1 LKLFISILTF
11 SCLLLASPLYGQ
23 SKFKDKGKRA
33 SLVEIKKV
41 KVVKISEKTNA
52 IGRLVALDPIIV
64 SSKINQEILKIHF
77 KIGDNVKK
85 NDLLFTLASNDIIRN
100 INQITA
106 ELKLEKKTLNLLK
119 EQLSLRVSKAK
130 NAKNLKEKKIIT
142 QDNLDN
148 VNISL
153 LQNKQQIALR
163 EYNILKLKISL
174 DENKENLAFAKILSP
189 VDGNIISIQA
199 QTGALISKGK
209 ILATILA
216 NGLNEIETDL
226 RSELASKIIIGSEV
240 NIIND
245 KANYKGEVRGIVN
258 SENIRTGTRKV
269 RISLNE
275 GLPKSLSASGTR
287 FSLVIP
293 IGKSL
298 PRLLIPKDALISK
311 GNKQIVYYFEKGL
324 AKQKFVKI
332 GKSVGNK
339 IEILGGLEEGQ
350 LVVVKGNENL
360 RPNQPIK
367 IKMHKQNKKKL
378 K

>member
-1 LKLFISILTF
+1 MKLYISILTF
-11 SCLLLASPLYGQ
+11 MCLFFTSPLHAQ

-33 SLVEIKKV
+33 SLVEIEKV
-41 KVVKISEKTNA
+41 KVVKVSEKTNA

-64 SSKINQEILKIHF
+64 SSKINQEILKVHF
-77 KIGDNVKK
+77 KIGDDVKK
-85 NDLLFTLASNDIIRN
+85 NDLLFTLASKDIIRN
-100 INQITA
+100 IKQITA
-106 ELKLEKKTLNLLK
+106 ELKLEEKTLNLLK
-119 EQLSLRVSKAK
+119 EQLSLRDSKAK
-130 NAKNLKEKKIIT
+130 NAKNLKERKIIT

-153 LQNKQQIALR
+153 LQNKQQIAQR
-163 EYNILKLKISL
+163 EYNIIKLKISL
-174 DENKENLAFAKILSP
+174 DENKENLTFAKILSP
-189 VDGNIISIQA
+189 VDGNIITIQG

-209 ILATILA
+209 ILASILA

-245 KANYKGEVRGIVN
+245 KTNYKGKVRGIVN

-269 RISLNE
+269 RITLNE
-275 GLPKSLSASGTR
+275 SLPKSLSASGTR
-287 FSLVIP
+287 FSLEIS

-298 PRLLIPKDALISK
+298 PRLLIPKDALISR
-311 GNKQIVYYFEKGL
+311 GNKQIVYCFEKGL
-324 AKQKFVKI
+324 AKQKLVKI
-332 GKSVGNK
+332 GISVGNK

-367 IKMHKQNKKKL
+367 IKIHKQNKKK
-378 K
+378 

>member
-1 LKLFISILTF
+1 MKLYISILTF
-11 SCLLLASPLYGQ
+11 MCLFFTSPLHAQ

-33 SLVEIKKV
+33 SLVEIEKV
-41 KVVKISEKTNA
+41 KVVKVSEKTNA

-64 SSKINQEILKIHF
+64 SSKINQEILKVHF
-77 KIGDNVKK
+77 KIGDDVKK
-85 NDLLFTLASNDIIRN
+85 NDLLFTLASKDIIRN
-100 INQITA
+100 IKQITA
-106 ELKLEKKTLNLLK
+106 ELKLEEKTLNLLK
-119 EQLSLRVSKAK
+119 EQLSLRDSKAK
-130 NAKNLKEKKIIT
+130 NAKNLKERKIIT

-153 LQNKQQIALR
+153 LQNKQQIAQR
-163 EYNILKLKISL
+163 EYNIIKLKISL
-174 DENKENLAFAKILSP
+174 DENKENLTFAKILSP

-209 ILATILA
+209 ILASILA

-245 KANYKGEVRGIVN
+245 KTNYKGKVRGIVN

-269 RISLNE
+269 RITLNE
-275 GLPKSLSASGTR
+275 SLPKSLSASGTR
-287 FSLVIP
+287 FSLEIS

-298 PRLLIPKDALISK
+298 PRLLIPKDALISR
-311 GNKQIVYYFEKGL
+311 GNKQIVYCFEKGL
-324 AKQKFVKI
+324 AKQKLVKI
-332 GKSVGNK
+332 GISVGNK

-360 RPNQPIK
+360 RPNQSIK
-367 IKMHKQNKKKL
+367 IKIHKQNKKK
-378 K
+378 

>member
-1 LKLFISILTF
+1 MKLYISILTF
-11 SCLLLASPLYGQ
+11 MCLFFTSPLHAQ

-33 SLVEIKKV
+33 SLVEIEKV
-41 KVVKISEKTNA
+41 KVVKVSEKTNA

-64 SSKINQEILKIHF
+64 SSKINQEILKVHF
-77 KIGDNVKK
+77 KIGDDVKK
-85 NDLLFTLASNDIIRN
+85 NDLLFTLASKDIIRN
-100 INQITA
+100 IKQINA
-106 ELKLEKKTLNLLK
+106 ELKLEEKTLNLLK
-119 EQLSLRVSKAK
+119 EQLSLRDSKAK
-130 NAKNLKEKKIIT
+130 NAKNLKERKIIT

-153 LQNKQQIALR
+153 LQNKQQIAQR
-163 EYNILKLKISL
+163 EYNIIKLKISL
-174 DENKENLAFAKILSP
+174 DENKENLTFAKILSP

-209 ILATILA
+209 ILASILA

-245 KANYKGEVRGIVN
+245 KTNYKGKVRGIVN

-269 RISLNE
+269 RITLNE
-275 GLPKSLSASGTR
+275 SLPKSLSASGTR
-287 FSLVIP
+287 FSLEIS

-298 PRLLIPKDALISK
+298 PRLLIPKDALISR
-311 GNKQIVYYFEKGL
+311 GNKQIVYCFEKGL
-324 AKQKFVKI
+324 AKQKLVKI
-332 GKSVGNK
+332 GISVGNK

-360 RPNQPIK
+360 RPNQSIK
-367 IKMHKQNKKKL
+367 IKIHKQNKNK
-378 K
+378 

>member
-1 LKLFISILTF
+1 MKLFISILTF
-11 SCLLLASPLYGQ
+11 SCLLLSSPLYGQ

-64 SSKINQEILKIHF
+64 SSKINQEILKVHF
-77 KIGDNVKK
+77 KIGDDVKK
-85 NDLLFTLASNDIIRN
+85 NDLLFTLASKDIIRN
-100 INQITA
+100 IKQINA
-106 ELKLEKKTLNLLK
+106 ELKLEEKTLNLLK
-119 EQLSLRVSKAK
+119 EQLSLRDSKAK
-130 NAKNLKEKKIIT
+130 NAKNLKERKIIT

-153 LQNKQQIALR
+153 LQNKQQIAQR
-163 EYNILKLKISL
+163 EYNIIKLKISL
-174 DENKENLAFAKILSP
+174 DENKENLTFAKILSP
-189 VDGNIISIQA
+189 VDGNIITIQG

-209 ILATILA
+209 ILASILA

-245 KANYKGEVRGIVN
+245 KTNYKGKVRGIVN

-269 RISLNE
+269 RITLNE
-275 GLPKSLSASGTR
+275 SLPKSLSASGTR
-287 FSLVIP
+287 FSLEIS

-298 PRLLIPKDALISK
+298 PRLLIPKDALISR
-311 GNKQIVYYFEKGL
+311 GNKQIVYCFEKGL
-324 AKQKFVKI
+324 AKQKLVKI
-332 GKSVGNK
+332 GISVENK

-360 RPNQPIK
+360 RPNQSIK
-367 IKMHKQNKKKL
+367 IKIHKQNKKK
-378 K
+378 

>member
-1 LKLFISILTF
+1 MKLYISILTF
-11 SCLLLASPLYGQ
+11 MCLFFASPLHAQ
-23 SKFKDKGKRA
+23 SKFKDKSKRA
-33 SLVEIKKV
+33 SLVEIEKV
-41 KVVKISEKTNA
+41 KVVKVSEKTNA

-77 KIGDNVKK
+77 KIGDNVKQ
-85 NDLLFTLASNDIIRN
+85 NDLLFTLASKDIIRN
-100 INQITA
+100 IKQIMA
-106 ELKLEKKTLNLLK
+106 ELKLEEKTLNLLK
-119 EQLSLRVSKAK
+119 EQLSLRDSKAK
-130 NAKNLKEKKIIT
+130 NAKNLKERKIIT

-209 ILATILA
+209 ILASILA

-226 RSELASKIIIGSEV
+226 RSELASQIIIGSEV

-245 KANYKGEVRGIVN
+245 KTNYKGKVRGIVN

-269 RISLNE
+269 RITLNE
-275 GLPKSLSASGTR
+275 SLPKSLSASGTR
-287 FSLVIP
+287 FSLEIS

-298 PRLLIPKDALISK
+298 PRLLISKDALISR
-311 GNKQIVYYFEKGL
+311 GNKQIVYCFEKGL
-324 AKQKFVKI
+324 AKQKLVKI
-332 GKSVGNK
+332 GISVGNK

-360 RPNQPIK
+360 RPNQSIK
-367 IKMHKQNKKKL
+367 IKIHKQNKKK
-378 K
+378 

>member
-1 LKLFISILTF
+1 MKLYISILTF
-11 SCLLLASPLYGQ
+11 MCLFFTSPLHAQ
-23 SKFKDKGKRA
+23 SKFKDKSKRA
-33 SLVEIKKV
+33 SLVEIEKV
-41 KVVKISEKTNA
+41 KVVKVSEKTNA

-64 SSKINQEILKIHF
+64 SSKINQEILKVHF
-77 KIGDNVKK
+77 KIGDNIKK
-85 NDLLFTLASNDIIRN
+85 NDLLFTLASKDIIRN
-100 INQITA
+100 IKQINA
-106 ELKLEKKTLNLLK
+106 ELKLEEKTLNLLK
-119 EQLSLRVSKAK
+119 EQLSLRDSKAK
-130 NAKNLKEKKIIT
+130 NAKNLKERKIIT

-153 LQNKQQIALR
+153 LQNKQQIAQR
-163 EYNILKLKISL
+163 EYNIIKLKISL
-174 DENKENLAFAKILSP
+174 DENKENLTFAKILSP

-209 ILATILA
+209 ILASILA

-245 KANYKGEVRGIVN
+245 KTNYKGKVRGIVN

-269 RISLNE
+269 RITLNE
-275 GLPKSLSASGTR
+275 SLPKSLSASGTR
-287 FSLVIP
+287 FSLEIS

-298 PRLLIPKDALISK
+298 PRLLIPKDALISR
-311 GNKQIVYYFEKGL
+311 GNKQIVYCFEKGL
-324 AKQKFVKI
+324 AKQKLVKI
-332 GKSVGNK
+332 GISVGNK

-360 RPNQPIK
+360 RPNQSIK
-367 IKMHKQNKKKL
+367 IKIHKQNKKK
-378 K
+378 

>member
-1 LKLFISILTF
+1 MKLYISILTF
-11 SCLLLASPLYGQ
+11 MCLFFASPLHAQ
-23 SKFKDKGKRA
+23 SKFKDKSKRA
-33 SLVEIKKV
+33 SLVEIEKV
-41 KVVKISEKTNA
+41 KVVKVSEKTNA

-64 SSKINQEILKIHF
+64 SSKINQEILKVHF
-77 KIGDNVKK
+77 KIGDDVKK
-85 NDLLFTLASNDIIRN
+85 NDLLFTLASKDIIRN
-100 INQITA
+100 IKQITA
-106 ELKLEKKTLNLLK
+106 ELKLEEKTLSLLK
-119 EQLSLRVSKAK
+119 EQLSLRGSKAK
-130 NAKNLKEKKIIT
+130 NAKNLKERKIIT

-153 LQNKQQIALR
+153 LQNKQQIAQR
-163 EYNILKLKISL
+163 EYNIIKLKISL

-209 ILATILA
+209 ILASILA

-226 RSELASKIIIGSEV
+226 RSELASQIIIGSEV

-245 KANYKGEVRGIVN
+245 KTNYKGKVRGIVN

-269 RISLNE
+269 RITLNE
-275 GLPKSLSASGTR
+275 SLPKSLSASGTR
-287 FSLVIP
+287 FSLEIS

-298 PRLLIPKDALISK
+298 PRLLISKDALISR
-311 GNKQIVYYFEKGL
+311 GNKQIVYCFEKGL
-324 AKQKFVKI
+324 AKQKLVKI
-332 GKSVGNK
+332 GISVGNK

-360 RPNQPIK
+360 RPNQSIK
-367 IKMHKQNKKKL
+367 IKIHKQNKKK
-378 K
+378 

>member
-1 LKLFISILTF
+1 MKLYISILTF
-11 SCLLLASPLYGQ
+11 MCLFFASPLHAQ
-23 SKFKDKGKRA
+23 SKFKDKSKRA
-33 SLVEIKKV
+33 SLVEIEKV
-41 KVVKISEKTNA
+41 KVVKVSEKTNA

-64 SSKINQEILKIHF
+64 SSKINQEILKVHF
-77 KIGDNVKK
+77 KIGDDVKK
-85 NDLLFTLASNDIIRN
+85 NDLLFTLASKDIIRN
-100 INQITA
+100 IKQINA
-106 ELKLEKKTLNLLK
+106 ELKLEEKTLNLLK
-119 EQLSLRVSKAK
+119 EQLSLRDSKAK
-130 NAKNLKEKKIIT
+130 NAKNLKERKIIT

-153 LQNKQQIALR
+153 LQNKQQIAQR
-163 EYNILKLKISL
+163 EYNIIKLKISL

-209 ILATILA
+209 ILASILA

-226 RSELASKIIIGSEV
+226 RSELASQIIIGSEV

-245 KANYKGEVRGIVN
+245 KTNYKGKVRGIVN

-269 RISLNE
+269 RITLNE
-275 GLPKSLSASGTR
+275 SLPKSLSASGTR
-287 FSLVIP
+287 FSLEIS

-298 PRLLIPKDALISK
+298 PRLLIPKDALISR
-311 GNKQIVYYFEKGL
+311 GNKQIVYCFEKGL
-324 AKQKFVKI
+324 AKQKLVKI
-332 GKSVGNK
+332 GISVGNK

-360 RPNQPIK
+360 RPNQSIK
-367 IKMHKQNKKKL
+367 IKIHKQNKKK
-378 K
+378 

>member
-1 LKLFISILTF
+1 MKLYISILTF
-11 SCLLLASPLYGQ
+11 MCLFFASPLHAQ
-23 SKFKDKGKRA
+23 SKFKDKSKRA
-33 SLVEIKKV
+33 SLVEIEKV
-41 KVVKISEKTNA
+41 KVVKVSEKTNA

-64 SSKINQEILKIHF
+64 SSKINQEILKVHF
-77 KIGDNVKK
+77 KIGDDVKK
-85 NDLLFTLASNDIIRN
+85 NDLLFTLASKDIIRN
-100 INQITA
+100 IKQINA
-106 ELKLEKKTLNLLK
+106 ELKLEEKTLNLLK
-119 EQLSLRVSKAK
+119 EQLSLRDSKAK
-130 NAKNLKEKKIIT
+130 NAKNLKERKIIT

-153 LQNKQQIALR
+153 LQNKQQIAQR
-163 EYNILKLKISL
+163 EYNIIKLKISL
-174 DENKENLAFAKILSP
+174 DENKENLTFAKILSP

-209 ILATILA
+209 ILASILA

-245 KANYKGEVRGIVN
+245 KTNYKGKVRGIVN

-269 RISLNE
+269 RITLNE
-275 GLPKSLSASGTR
+275 SLPKSLSASGTR
-287 FSLVIP
+287 FSLEIS

-298 PRLLIPKDALISK
+298 PRLLIPKDALISR
-311 GNKQIVYYFEKGL
+311 GNKQIVYCFEKGL
-324 AKQKFVKI
+324 AKQKLVKI
-332 GKSVGNK
+332 GISVGNK

-360 RPNQPIK
+360 RPNQSIK
-367 IKMHKQNKKKL
+367 IKIHKQNKKK
-378 K
+378 

>member
-1 LKLFISILTF
+1 MKLYISILTF
-11 SCLLLASPLYGQ
+11 MCLFFTSPLHAQ

-33 SLVEIKKV
+33 SLVEIEKV
-41 KVVKISEKTNA
+41 KVVKVSEKTNA

-64 SSKINQEILKIHF
+64 SSKINQEILKVHF
-77 KIGDNVKK
+77 KIGDDVKK
-85 NDLLFTLASNDIIRN
+85 NDLLFTLASKDIIRN
-100 INQITA
+100 IKQITA
-106 ELKLEKKTLNLLK
+106 ELKLEEKTLNLLK
-119 EQLSLRVSKAK
+119 EQLSLRDSKAK
-130 NAKNLKEKKIIT
+130 NAKNLKERKIIT

-153 LQNKQQIALR
+153 LQNKQQIAQR
-163 EYNILKLKISL
+163 EYNIIKLKISL
-174 DENKENLAFAKILSP
+174 DENKENLTFAKILSP
-189 VDGNIISIQA
+189 VDGNIITIQG

-209 ILATILA
+209 ILASILA

-245 KANYKGEVRGIVN
+245 KTNYKGKVRGIVN

-269 RISLNE
+269 RITLNE
-275 GLPKSLSASGTR
+275 SLPKSLSASGTR
-287 FSLVIP
+287 FSLEIS

-298 PRLLIPKDALISK
+298 PRLLIPKDALISR
-311 GNKQIVYYFEKGL
+311 GNRQIVYCFEKGL
-324 AKQKFVKI
+324 AKQKLVKI
-332 GKSVGNK
+332 GISVGNK

-367 IKMHKQNKKKL
+367 IKIHKQNKKK
-378 K
+378 

>member
-1 LKLFISILTF
+1 MKLFISILTF

-199 QTGALISKGK
+199 QTGALNSKGK

-226 RSELASKIIIGSEV
+226 RSELASKIISGSEV

-245 KANYKGEVRGIVN
+245 KANYEGEVRGIVN

-311 GNKQIVYYFEKGL
+311 SNKQIVYYFEKGL

-367 IKMHKQNKKKL
+367 IKMYKQNKKK
-378 K
+378 

>member
-1 LKLFISILTF
+1 MKLFISILTF

-199 QTGALISKGK
+199 QTGALISRGK

-269 RISLNE
+269 RITLNE
-275 GLPKSLSASGTR
+275 SLPKSLSASGTR
-287 FSLVIP
+287 FSLEIS

-367 IKMHKQNKKKL
+367 IKMHKQNKKK
-378 K
+378 

>member
-1 LKLFISILTF
+1 MKLYISILTF
-11 SCLLLASPLYGQ
+11 MCLFFTSPLHAQ

-33 SLVEIKKV
+33 SLVEIEKV
-41 KVVKISEKTNA
+41 KVVKVSEKTNA

-64 SSKINQEILKIHF
+64 SSKINQEILKVHF
-77 KIGDNVKK
+77 KIGDDVKK
-85 NDLLFTLASNDIIRN
+85 NDLLFTLASKDIIRN
-100 INQITA
+100 IKQINA
-106 ELKLEKKTLNLLK
+106 ELKLEEKTLNLLK
-119 EQLSLRVSKAK
+119 EQLSLRDSKAK
-130 NAKNLKEKKIIT
+130 NAKNLKERKIIT

-153 LQNKQQIALR
+153 LQNKQQIAQR
-163 EYNILKLKISL
+163 EYNIIKLKISL
-174 DENKENLAFAKILSP
+174 DENKENLTFAKILSP

-209 ILATILA
+209 ILASILA

-226 RSELASKIIIGSEV
+226 RSELASQIIIGSEV

-245 KANYKGEVRGIVN
+245 KTNYKGKVRGIVN

-269 RISLNE
+269 RITLNE
-275 GLPKSLSASGTR
+275 SLPKSLSASGTR
-287 FSLVIP
+287 FSLEIS

-298 PRLLIPKDALISK
+298 PRLLIPKDALISR
-311 GNKQIVYYFEKGL
+311 GNKQIVYCFEKGL
-324 AKQKFVKI
+324 AKQKLVKI
-332 GKSVGNK
+332 GISVGNR

-360 RPNQPIK
+360 RPNQSIK
-367 IKMHKQNKKKL
+367 IKIHKQNKKK
-378 K
+378 

>member
-1 LKLFISILTF
+1 MKLFISILTF

-64 SSKINQEILKIHF
+64 SSKINQEILKIHL
-77 KIGDNVKK
+77 KIGGNVKK
-85 NDLLFTLASNDIIRN
+85 NDLLFTLASKDIIRN
-100 INQITA
+100 IKQITA

-287 FSLVIP
+287 FSLEIP
-293 IGKSL
+293 IGKIL

-367 IKMHKQNKKKL
+367 IKMHKQNKKK
-378 K
+378 

>member
-1 LKLFISILTF
+1 MKLYISILTF
-11 SCLLLASPLYGQ
+11 MCLFFTSPLHAQ

-33 SLVEIKKV
+33 SLVEIEKV
-41 KVVKISEKTNA
+41 KVVKVSEKTNA

-64 SSKINQEILKIHF
+64 SSKINQEILKVHF
-77 KIGDNVKK
+77 KIGDDVKK
-85 NDLLFTLASNDIIRN
+85 NDLLFTLASKDIIRN
-100 INQITA
+100 IKQINA
-106 ELKLEKKTLNLLK
+106 ELKLEEKTLNLLK
-119 EQLSLRVSKAK
+119 EQLSLRDSKAK
-130 NAKNLKEKKIIT
+130 NAKNLKERKIIT

-174 DENKENLAFAKILSP
+174 DENKENLTFAKILSP

-245 KANYKGEVRGIVN
+245 KTNYKGKVRGIVN

-269 RISLNE
+269 RITLNE
-275 GLPKSLSASGTR
+275 SLPKSLSASGTR
-287 FSLVIP
+287 FSLEIS

-298 PRLLIPKDALISK
+298 PRLLIPKDALISR
-311 GNKQIVYYFEKGL
+311 GNKQIVYCFEKGL
-324 AKQKFVKI
+324 AKQKLVKI
-332 GKSVGNK
+332 GISVGNK

-360 RPNQPIK
+360 RPNQSIK
-367 IKMHKQNKKKL
+367 IKIHKQNKKK
-378 K
+378 

>member
-1 LKLFISILTF
+1 MKLYISILTF
-11 SCLLLASPLYGQ
+11 MCLFFASPLHAQ
-23 SKFKDKGKRA
+23 SKFKDKSKRA
-33 SLVEIKKV
+33 SLVEIEKV
-41 KVVKISEKTNA
+41 KVVKVSEKTNA

-64 SSKINQEILKIHF
+64 SSKINQEILKVHF
-77 KIGDNVKK
+77 KIGDDVKK
-85 NDLLFTLASNDIIRN
+85 NDLLFTLASKDIIRN
-100 INQITA
+100 IKQINA
-106 ELKLEKKTLNLLK
+106 ELKLEEKTLSLLK
-119 EQLSLRVSKAK
+119 EQLSLRDSKAK
-130 NAKNLKEKKIIT
+130 NAKNLKERKIIT

-153 LQNKQQIALR
+153 LQNKQQIAQR
-163 EYNILKLKISL
+163 EYNIIKLKISL

-209 ILATILA
+209 ILASILA

-226 RSELASKIIIGSEV
+226 RSELASQIIIGSEV

-245 KANYKGEVRGIVN
+245 KTNYKGKVRGIVN

-269 RISLNE
+269 RITLNE
-275 GLPKSLSASGTR
+275 SLPKSLSASGTR
-287 FSLVIP
+287 FSLEIS

-298 PRLLIPKDALISK
+298 PRLLISKDALISR
-311 GNKQIVYYFEKGL
+311 GNKQIVYCFEKGL
-324 AKQKFVKI
+324 AKQKLVKI
-332 GKSVGNK
+332 GISVGNK

-360 RPNQPIK
+360 RPNQSIK
-367 IKMHKQNKKKL
+367 IKIHKQNKKK
-378 K
+378 

>member
-1 LKLFISILTF
+1 MKLFISILTF
-11 SCLLLASPLYGQ
+11 SCLLLSSPLYGQ

-64 SSKINQEILKIHF
+64 SSKINQEILKVHF
-77 KIGDNVKK
+77 KIGDDVKK
-85 NDLLFTLASNDIIRN
+85 NDLLFTLASKDIIRN
-100 INQITA
+100 IKQITA
-106 ELKLEKKTLNLLK
+106 ELKLEEKTLKLLK
-119 EQLSLRVSKAK
+119 EQLSLRDSKAK
-130 NAKNLKEKKIIT
+130 NAKNLKERKIIT

-153 LQNKQQIALR
+153 LQNKQQIAQR
-163 EYNILKLKISL
+163 EYNIIKLKISL
-174 DENKENLAFAKILSP
+174 DENKENLTFAKILSP
-189 VDGNIISIQA
+189 VDGNIITIQG

-209 ILATILA
+209 ILASILA

-245 KANYKGEVRGIVN
+245 KTNYKGKVRGIVN

-269 RISLNE
+269 RITLNE
-275 GLPKSLSASGTR
+275 SLPKSLSASGTR
-287 FSLVIP
+287 FSLEIS

-298 PRLLIPKDALISK
+298 PRLLIPKDALISR
-311 GNKQIVYYFEKGL
+311 GNKQIVYCFEKGL
-324 AKQKFVKI
+324 AKQKLVKI
-332 GKSVGNK
+332 GISVGNK

-360 RPNQPIK
+360 RPNQSIK
-367 IKMHKQNKKKL
+367 IKIHKQNKKK
-378 K
+378 

>member
-1 LKLFISILTF
+1 MKLYISILTF
-11 SCLLLASPLYGQ
+11 MCLFFTSPLHAQ
-23 SKFKDKGKRA
+23 SKFKDKSKRA
-33 SLVEIKKV
+33 SLVEIEKV
-41 KVVKISEKTNA
+41 KVVKVSEKTNA

-77 KIGDNVKK
+77 KIGDNIKK
-85 NDLLFTLASNDIIRN
+85 NDLLFTLASKDIIRN
-100 INQITA
+100 IKQITA
-106 ELKLEKKTLNLLK
+106 ELKLEEKTLNLLK
-119 EQLSLRVSKAK
+119 EQLSLRDSKAK
-130 NAKNLKEKKIIT
+130 NAKNLKERKIIT

-153 LQNKQQIALR
+153 LQNKQQIAQR
-163 EYNILKLKISL
+163 EYNIIKLKISL
-174 DENKENLAFAKILSP
+174 DENKENLTFAKILSP

-209 ILATILA
+209 ILASILA

-226 RSELASKIIIGSEV
+226 RSELASQIIIGSEV

-245 KANYKGEVRGIVN
+245 KTNYKGKVRGIVN

-269 RISLNE
+269 RITLNE
-275 GLPKSLSASGTR
+275 SLPKSLSASGTR
-287 FSLVIP
+287 FSLEIS

-298 PRLLIPKDALISK
+298 PRLLIPKDALISR
-311 GNKQIVYYFEKGL
+311 GNKQIVYCFEKGL
-324 AKQKFVKI
+324 AKQKLVKI
-332 GKSVGNK
+332 GISVGNK

-360 RPNQPIK
+360 RPNQSIK
-367 IKMHKQNKKKL
+367 IKIHKQNKKK
-378 K
+378 

>member
-1 LKLFISILTF
+1 MKLFISILTF

-85 NDLLFTLASNDIIRN
+85 NDLLFTLASNNIIRN

-245 KANYKGEVRGIVN
+245 KTNYKGKVRGIVN

-367 IKMHKQNKKKL
+367 IKMHKQNKKK
-378 K
+378 

>member
-1 LKLFISILTF
+1 MKLYISILTF
-11 SCLLLASPLYGQ
+11 MCLFFTSPLHAQ

-33 SLVEIKKV
+33 SLVEIEKV
-41 KVVKISEKTNA
+41 KVVKVSEKTNA

-64 SSKINQEILKIHF
+64 SSKINQEILKVHF
-77 KIGDNVKK
+77 KIGDDVKK
-85 NDLLFTLASNDIIRN
+85 NDLLFTLASKDIIRN
-100 INQITA
+100 IKQITA
-106 ELKLEKKTLNLLK
+106 ELKLEEKTLSLLK
-119 EQLSLRVSKAK
+119 EQLSLRDSKAK
-130 NAKNLKEKKIIT
+130 NAKNLKERKIIT

-153 LQNKQQIALR
+153 LQNKQQIAQR
-163 EYNILKLKISL
+163 EYNIIKLKISL
-174 DENKENLAFAKILSP
+174 DENKENLTFAKILSP
-189 VDGNIISIQA
+189 VDGNIITIQG

-209 ILATILA
+209 ILASILA

-245 KANYKGEVRGIVN
+245 KTNYKGEVRGIVN

-269 RISLNE
+269 RITLNE
-275 GLPKSLSASGTR
+275 SLPKSLSASGTR
-287 FSLVIP
+287 FSLEIS

-298 PRLLIPKDALISK
+298 PRLLIPKDALISR
-311 GNKQIVYYFEKGL
+311 GNKQIVYCFEKGL
-324 AKQKFVKI
+324 AKQKLVKI
-332 GKSVGNK
+332 GISVGNK

-360 RPNQPIK
+360 RPNQSIK
-367 IKMHKQNKKKL
+367 IKIHKQNKKK
-378 K
+378 